1 MLTLFTAQEWLLLG
15 IIAATLLAIVFDVLR
30 PDLIAILVLAVLPLT
45 GLVTYQEAFSGFS
58 RSVVITIIGLF
69 VITQALEDTG
79 VVQWVA
85 DQLRRLGAG
94 SERRLVALFMGA
106 GALLSLAMN
115 NIAAGAVLLPAAVQV
130 GRESNVPPSKLLIP
144 LSFGTLLGGMATYFT
159 TANIIVSSVL
169 RDQGR
174 PALGMTDFLPTGGLI
189 AVAGIA
195 FMVLIGRRRLPARA
209 SLGRS
214 ISPALLSRALAET
227 YQLEDQLWE
236 VYVPPGAQ
244 LVGAAVGES
253 RLGEELGLTL
263 VAIWRGHAAL
273 LNPGPEERIQADDY
287 LVLLG
292 REDRVARL
300 RAWGVELGEAGGD
313 SAGAAAR
320 DGEHAPGRPPHRR
333 ADYFVDLA
341 EVIVPPRSGVLGKS
355 LAELRFRNKHHLT
368 AAALWRE
375 GLSFRNDVGT
385 MPLEPGDALL
395 MVGAPEHI
403 RALTE
408 ERDFLVLQSTHAGR
422 PPLPQ
427 KAGWA
432 LAITAAVILVS
443 IVELVPTSVAMMLG
457 VAALALTGCV
467 TLDDAYRGV
476 EWRVVFLIAGMLP
489 LSIAMTNT
497 GLASQLASWIVA
509 LVGPYGPLALA
520 GGLFLLTMLVT
531 QVIGGQVAA
540 LIVGPVAVT
549 SALQLGVDAQAVGV
563 AVAIAC
569 SAAFLTPIAH
579 PVNVLMMG
587 PGSYTPRDF
596 LGIGAWMAL
605 VTFVM
610 LLVGMRLFWG
620 LGW

>member
-1 MLTLFTAQEWLLLG
+1 MPTLFTAQEWLLIA
-15 IIAATLLAIVFDVLR
+15 IIAASLLAIVFNVLR
-30 PDLIAILVLAVLPLT
+30 ADLIAIIILAVLPLT

-85 DQLRRLGAG
+85 DQLRWLGAG
-94 SERRLVALFMGA
+94 SEMRLIALFMGA
-106 GALLSLAMN
+106 GAVLSLAMN

-144 LSFGTLLGGMATYFT
+144 LSFGTLVGGMATYFT
-159 TANIIVSSVL
+159 TANIIVSSIL
-169 RDQGR
+169 RDQGQ
-174 PALGMTDFLPTGGLI
+174 PALSMTSFLPTGGLI

-195 FMVLIGRRRLPARA
+195 FMVLIGRRLLPARESVGQSA
-209 SLGRS
+209 
-214 ISPALLSRALAET
+214 SPALLSRALAET
-227 YQLEDQLWE
+227 YQLQDQLWE

-244 LVGAAVGES
+244 IVGTHVGAS
-253 RLGEELGLTL
+253 KLGEELGLTL
-263 VAIWRGHAAL
+263 VAVWRGHAAL
-273 LNPGPEERIQADDY
+273 LNPGPEERIQAGDY

-300 RAWGVELGEAGGD
+300 LAWGVELGSRNGNG
-313 SAGAAAR
+313 AGAAQ
-320 DGEHAPGRPPHRR
+320 DGPASAEPHRR
-333 ADYFVDLA
+333 ANYFVDLA
-341 EVIVPPRSGVLGKS
+341 EVIIPPRSTVLGKS
-355 LAELRFRNKHHLT
+355 LAELKFRNKYHLT
-368 AAALWRE
+368 AVALWRE

-385 MPLEPGDALL
+385 MALEPGDALL

-408 ERDFLVLQSTHAGR
+408 ERDFLVLQSTHAAR

-432 LAITAAVILVS
+432 LAITAAVILAS
-443 IVELVPTSVAMMLG
+443 IVEIVPASVAMMLG
-457 VAALALTGCV
+457 VAALALTGCI

-476 EWRVVFLIAGMLP
+476 EWRVIFLIAGMLP

-497 GLASQLASWIVA
+497 GLAAQLAEWIVA
-509 LVGPYGPLALA
+509 LVGPFGPLALA
-520 GGLFLLTMLVT
+520 GGLFLLTVFVT

-540 LIVGPVAVT
+540 LIIGPVAVT
-549 SALQLGVDAQAVGV
+549 SALQLGVDARAIGV

-587 PGSYTPRDF
+587 PGNYTPRDF
-596 LGIGAWMAL
+596 LGIGAWMTL
-605 VTFVM
+605 VSFLM
-610 LLVGMRLFWG
+610 LLAGMWLFWG